1 MIDFAVYFNVW
12 YVISGP
18 GSVPPSSVP
27 SVSGGPGS
35 VPSYAGPPSVGPH
48 SVGASLMSP
57 PMSGTATGVPVS
69 TALMESKNELQEA
82 IRKQQM
88 QHVSRCLCKQ
98 QSFQTIT
105 SLILD

>member
-1 MIDFAVYFNVW
+1 MIDFSVYFNAR

-88 QHVSRCLCKQ
+88 QHVSRCHLNSKVFRQ
-98 QSFQTIT
+98 LQVS
-105 SLILD
+105 

>member
-1 MIDFAVYFNVW
+1 MNSYQWFELLF
-12 YVISGP
+12 SGP

-35 VPSYAGPPSVGPH
+35 VPSYGGPPSVGPH

-57 PMSGTATGVPVS
+57 PMSGTASGVPVS

-88 QHVSRCLCKQ
+88 QHVSD
-98 QSFQTIT
+98 SA
-105 SLILD
+105 ILS

>member
-1 MIDFAVYFNVW
+1 MVDFAVYFNAR

-88 QHVSRCLCKQ
+88 QHVSRCALNSKVFTQ
-98 QSFQTIT
+98 FQV
-105 SLILD
+105 S